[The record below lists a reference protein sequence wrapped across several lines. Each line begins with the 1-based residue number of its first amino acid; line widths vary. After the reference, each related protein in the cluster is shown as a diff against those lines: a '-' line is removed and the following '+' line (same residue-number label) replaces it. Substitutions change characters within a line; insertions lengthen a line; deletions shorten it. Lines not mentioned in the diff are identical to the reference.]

1 MSNDLTRRSF
11 VKWGTAAAGAA
22 TLAGFTGCAPAKE
35 ELSSTEGKS
44 TGAEPAQE
52 TGKWLTGACM
62 NNCSCEHSR
71 CLLRVYVEDGVPLR
85 IRTDEEDE
93 DSIEV
98 PQRRACLRGRAQIS
112 NMTSPARIKYPMKRK
127 GWSPGNPN
135 GEMRGKDEWERI
147 SWDEA
152 LDYIAAEMQKAY
164 DNYGPKSILCSAY
177 SDIGE
182 EYFDPIVC
190 LLNAKG
196 GAVHHDLGTV
206 SLGSWPCVEL
216 FMTG

>member
-98 PQRRACLRGRAQIS
+98 PQRRACLRGRA
-112 NMTSPARIKYPMKRK
+112 
-127 GWSPGNPN
+127 
-135 GEMRGKDEWERI
+135 
-147 SWDEA
+147 
-152 LDYIAAEMQKAY
+152 
-164 DNYGPKSILCSAY
+164 
-177 SDIGE
+177 
-182 EYFDPIVC
+182 
-190 LLNAKG
+190 
-196 GAVHHDLGTV
+196 
-206 SLGSWPCVEL
+206 
-216 FMTG
+216 